1 VLRDDAGQDRLRQ
14 WTRGKSL
21 DTFCPI
27 GPRVVPR
34 QATADVIFTVAE
46 LVAFV
51 SETITLVP
59 GDLIAT
65 GTPPGVALG
74 RSDPRYLEPGETV
87 EVEIEG
93 IGVLRNLIVA
103 G

>member
-1 VLRDDAGQDRLRQ
+1 VTTPGKIVCVSGPAGNRS
-14 WTRGKSL
+14 TRSARS
-21 DTFCPI
+21 